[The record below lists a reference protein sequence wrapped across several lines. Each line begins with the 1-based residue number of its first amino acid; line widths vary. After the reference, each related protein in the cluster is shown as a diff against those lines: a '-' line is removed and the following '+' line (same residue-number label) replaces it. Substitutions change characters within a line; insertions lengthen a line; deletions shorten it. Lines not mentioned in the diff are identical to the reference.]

1 MKKIIKKLF
10 TFLCVIILIFSFS
23 GCNAISPL
31 SESELLKERQN
42 GITAIDSY
50 LNEIRQMNLP
60 YNLIFIEHEAKTAK
74 EGIQASV
81 SIDEIR
87 STTQNALTEMENLIA
102 PDNLFTL
109 IENDIENIG
118 QTYTMEFY
126 LGSYNGYYF
135 IIANKFCS
143 SHAMLPTIV
152 MSLQSILN
160 YRFFIFNDEG
170 FVDVFLSNLSFY
182 LDFRNPA
189 EAHGNRKVGE
199 RYHFLCDKI
208 ISGEIVLEKP
218 FGFPKD

>member
-10 TFLCVIILIFSFS
+10 TFFCVIILIFSFS

-109 IENDIENIG
+109 IEKYNERENISHEL
-118 QTYTMEFY
+118 EFY
-126 LGSYNGYYF
+126 LGSYKGYY
-135 IIANKFCS
+135 IIILKNSGRVIIPAVVVPFWVTF
-143 SHAMLPTIV
+143 HYRLTIV
-152 MSLQSILN
+152 
-160 YRFFIFNDEG
+160 FNDEG
-170 FVDVFLSNLSFY
+170 LVEFEQNPELWRYFDIE
-182 LDFRNPA
+182 NPA
-189 EAHGNRKVGE
+189 ELEMTHIIRRRFNL
-199 RYHFLCDKI
+199 LCDKI

-218 FGFPKD
+218 IWFPKD

>member
-10 TFLCVIILIFSFS
+10 TFFCVIILIFSFS

-102 PDNLFTL
+102 PDNLLTL
-109 IENDIENIG
+109 IEKYNEKEGNLLAL
-118 QTYTMEFY
+118 EFY
-126 LGSYNGYYF
+126 LGSYKGYYF
-135 IIANKFCS
+135 IISNNFGRAVIPGIILPLS
-143 SHAMLPTIV
+143 DMLH
-152 MSLQSILN
+152 
-160 YRFFIFNDEG
+160 YRLFSFNDEG
-170 FVDVFLSNLSFY
+170 FVEQVPEYWLYFDNN
-182 LDFRNPA
+182 NPA
-189 EAHGNRKVGE
+189 EFEMFHIVSRRFNL
-199 RYHFLCDKI
+199 LCGKI
-208 ISGEIVLEKP
+208 ISGEIVLENP
-218 FGFPKD
+218 IWFPKD